1 FPYGGHR
8 LELLRRAAGQRDDQA
23 LLREG
28 RASAAPRPALAPTPA
43 IQATEGPREAV
54 GSAGEEDGEEAA
66 FVDIGAGRQS
76 VDRHEGYT
84 RAPGAGTMEK
94 R

>member
-1 FPYGGHR
+1 AQ
-8 LELLRRAAGQRDDQA
+8 RRAR
-23 LLREG
+23 
-28 RASAAPRPALAPTPA
+28 AAPRPALAPTPA

-54 GSAGEEDGEEAA
+54 GSAGEEDGEEDGEEAA
-66 FVDIGAGRQS
+66 FVDIGAARQS